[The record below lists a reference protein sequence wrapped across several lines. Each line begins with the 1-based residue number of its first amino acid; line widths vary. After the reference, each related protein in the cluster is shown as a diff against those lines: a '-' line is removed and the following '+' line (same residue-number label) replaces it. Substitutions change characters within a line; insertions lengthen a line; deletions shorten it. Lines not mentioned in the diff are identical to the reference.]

1 MGWLDK
7 LKAVASNEVVQS
19 WLPERKVMLAGLSSL
34 ATTAAVAGLSRGKT
48 TKLSRKQARKLVTS
62 LAAVASAV
70 PPVVAYVTSNKPVA
84 PAQVP

>member
-1 MGWLDK
+1 MELLTK
-7 LKAVASNEVVQS
+7 LGGII
-19 WLPERKVMLAGLSSL
+19 PEEWKPQRKIFYAGLSSL

-70 PPVVAYVTSNKPVA
+70 PPVVAYVTANKPQPVA
-84 PAQVP
+84 PATFS